1 MTPVEIADHAS
12 GAQDALHAEI
22 VDMLRAS
29 DEFGWVFDK
38 LEGWHCN
45 VSSST
50 DFPAD
55 LRAKWSNHIAWTRV
69 SLAAE
74 LGMLPEWKHDDET
87 PERPRAVLLDVERP
101 TWWPGGANKRDS
113 VVQASGQ
120 DAVTKW
126 GELVPD
132 PSCEPIP
139 FTSVDCLRCIM

>member
-69 SLAAE
+69 SLAVDIRYASNVQVEVVSVGDFGIPCVPGIHPSWRKDHEAVDAALAE
-74 LGMLPEWKHDDET
+74 FAKLKEGT
-87 PERPRAVLLDVERP
+87 NV
-101 TWWPGGANKRDS
+101 
-113 VVQASGQ
+113 
-120 DAVTKW
+120 
-126 GELVPD
+126 
-132 PSCEPIP
+132 
-139 FTSVDCLRCIM
+139 